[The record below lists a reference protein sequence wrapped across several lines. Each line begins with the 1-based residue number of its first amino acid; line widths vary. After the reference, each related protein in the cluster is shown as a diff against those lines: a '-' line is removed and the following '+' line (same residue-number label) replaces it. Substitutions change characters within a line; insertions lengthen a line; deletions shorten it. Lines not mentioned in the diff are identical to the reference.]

1 MINYLMINKINIY
14 YLITMYFFHFF
25 IMFIYTIKIIKWQQL
40 KTMFLI
46 K

>member
-1 MINYLMINKINIY
+1 MIKDKLLKD
-14 YLITMYFFHFF
+14 LLTMYSFHFF